1 MRQRIRLERAVRD
14 AQDGSSS
21 FHPKRGPRKERAV
34 DEELE
39 EPMSAVDP
47 AGPSKPWED
56 PFVLG
61 AEDAT
66 GDESEFSYTF
76 DF

>member
-1 MRQRIRLERAVRD
+1 
-14 AQDGSSS
+14 
-21 FHPKRGPRKERAV
+21 
-34 DEELE
+34 
-39 EPMSAVDP
+39 MSAVDP